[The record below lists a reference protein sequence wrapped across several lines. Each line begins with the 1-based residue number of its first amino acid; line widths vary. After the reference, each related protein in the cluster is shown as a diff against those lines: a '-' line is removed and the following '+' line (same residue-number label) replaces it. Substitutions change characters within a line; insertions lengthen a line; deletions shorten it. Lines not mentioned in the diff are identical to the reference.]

1 MAKGRKLLGMV
12 TALVLVASILTVGGS
27 AWAAGEP
34 TNLVAT
40 GDKELVLL
48 MGNGRIHVEDPHVA
62 PGTQKVQFDSP
73 DTGWQLVRAGDLN
86 GDGDEELV
94 AIGGARLKV
103 FDPVVPAGGTA
114 CNLEKNIAPYRWELL
129 AVGDI
134 DKDGRAEIMATRT
147 AEGNK
152 WLLVVYDGDAQGRT
166 WNELLRVDYNYPW
179 RDMAVGDFVGDE
191 RVELALIRDYGNLVH
206 ILNPQT
212 GAQIVSEGFGKE
224 WSGLATGDYNND
236 GKDELALIRDVI
248 SPIGPG
254 FVILRVQG
262 VGLPLQ
268 SIYTEMFGAYWLKVG
283 SGNLDGA
290 TNDEVLLLRNV
301 PSPYKGLIARDLV
314 NPIVAL
320 NAVVGTGWEDMASGD
335 LDGDGADDVVIQS
348 ASLVRAYKVTPTFAL
363 YQSYSGSWKPG
374 LTAADVDGAGI
385 RVSPRMEVKPTNLT
399 FEMNWGGPN
408 PAPQTVQIRNATTTD
423 TFPWTATPMQPWVQV
438 TPNSGTAGPSWSN
451 VTISINGTSLP
462 VGTVRTRIT
471 FNTTAPGV
479 ENRTQRVV
487 VTVKVNRPKLLV
499 TPGSLSVSAPPGG
512 TVTPRQLTVGVLG
525 GTGTLHWVAGV
536 IPATTWQSILEQMKQ
551 APLTE
556 VYVSPEGVR
565 TDLDGLI
572 FEQETVDW
580 VQIAPTEGDTPAIV
594 VVSFDTTGLEP
605 GTYMATIVFDTGR
618 GPGAEN
624 RFTWVDVTLTITE
637 S

>member
-1 MAKGRKLLGMV
+1 MTKSRKALGV
-12 TALVLVASILTVGGS
+12 ATVLVLIASILAMGTSV
-27 AWAAGEP
+27 WAAEGQP
-34 TNLVAT
+34 SSLATT

-48 MGNGRIHVEDPHVA
+48 MGNGRIHVEDPYVA

-103 FDPVVPAGGTA
+103 FDPVVQPGKAA
-114 CNLEKNIAPYRWELL
+114 CSLDKNIAPYRWELL
-129 AVGDI
+129 AIGDI

-147 AEGNK
+147 TAGSK
-152 WLLVVYDGDAQGRT
+152 WLLVVYDGDAQGRVWT
-166 WNELLRVDYNYPW
+166 QILQVDYNYQW

-212 GAQIVSEGFGKE
+212 GAQVVSEGFGKE
-224 WSGLATGDYNND
+224 WIGIATGDYNND

-248 SPIGPG
+248 SPLGAG

-268 SIYTEMFGAYWLKVG
+268 SIYTEMFGATWLKVG

-314 NPIVAL
+314 NPLVTL
-320 NAVVGTGWEDMASGD
+320 NAVVGTGWTDMVSGD
-335 LDGDGADDVVIQS
+335 LNADGADDVVIQS
-348 ASLVRAYKVTPTFAL
+348 PSVVRAYRVTPSFTL
-363 YQSYSGSWKPG
+363 YQSYSGSWRTG
-374 LTAADVDGAGI
+374 LTTADLDGPG
-385 RVSPRMEVKPTNLT
+385 VTVNPKMEVKPTSLT

-408 PAPQTVQIRNATTTD
+408 PTPQTVQIRNSTTTD
-423 TFPWTATPMQPWVQV
+423 TFRWTATSAQSWVQV
-438 TPNSGTAGPSWSN
+438 APTSGTAGPNWSN
-451 VTISINGTSLP
+451 VTVSVNGLTLP
-462 VGTVRTRIT
+462 VGTHTTRVT
-471 FNTTAPGV
+471 FTAPAGV

-499 TPGSLSVSAPPGG
+499 TPSSLTVSAPPGG
-512 TVTPRQLTVGVLG
+512 TIAPRQLTVGVAG

-536 IPATTWQSILEQMKQ
+536 IPATTWQSILKQMEQ

-556 VYVSPEGVR
+556 VEVSPKGVR

-572 FEQETVDW
+572 FEQEAVDW
-580 VQIAPTEGDTPAIV
+580 VQIAPAEGDTPAIV
-594 VVSFDTTGLEP
+594 IVTFDTTGLEP

-618 GPGAEN
+618 GPGVEN
-624 RFTWVDVTLTITE
+624 RFTWVDVTLTITAP
-637 S
+637 

>member
-1 MAKGRKLLGMV
+1 MTSRRKVLGVAM
-12 TALVLVASILTVGGS
+12 ALVLVASALSMGGS
-27 AWAAGEP
+27 AWAAGRSSD
-34 TNLVAT
+34 LAAT

-48 MGNGRIHVEDPHVA
+48 TGSGRIHVEDPHVA
-62 PGTQKVQFDSP
+62 SGKQKVQFDSP
-73 DTGWQLVRAGDLN
+73 DAGWQLVRAGDLN

-94 AIGGARLKV
+94 AIGGAKLKV
-103 FDPVVPAGGTA
+103 FDPVVQPGRVA
-114 CNLEKNIAPYRWELL
+114 CSLEKNIAPYRWELL

-147 AEGNK
+147 AEGSK
-152 WLLVVYDGDAQGRT
+152 WLLVVYEGDAQGRT
-166 WNELLRVDYNYPW
+166 WTESLRVDYNYPW

-212 GAQIVSEGFGKE
+212 GAQVVSEGFGKE
-224 WSGLATGDYNND
+224 WTGLATGDFNND

-248 SPIGPG
+248 SPVGAG

-268 SIYTEMFGAYWLKVG
+268 SIYTEMFGATWLKVG
-283 SGNLDGA
+283 AGNLDGA

-314 NPIVAL
+314 NPLVTL
-320 NAVVGTGWEDMASGD
+320 NAVVDTGWQDMASGD

-348 ASLVRAYKVTPTFAL
+348 TSLVRAYRVTPSFTL
-363 YQSYSGSWKPG
+363 YQSYSGSWGAG
-374 LTAADVDGAGI
+374 LTTADLDGPGI
-385 RVSPRMEVKPTNLT
+385 TLNPRMEVKPTSLT

-408 PAPQTVQIRNATTTD
+408 PAPQMVQIRNATTTD
-423 TFPWTATPMQPWVQV
+423 TFRWTAASRQPWVQV
-438 TPNSGTAGPSWSN
+438 SPTSGTAGPTWSN
-451 VTISINGTSLP
+451 VTVSVNGLTLP
-462 VGTVRTRIT
+462 VGTHTTRVT
-471 FNTTAPGV
+471 FTAPAGV
-479 ENRTQRVV
+479 DNRTQRVV

-499 TPGSLSVSAPPGG
+499 TPSSLTVSAPVGG
-512 TVTPRQLTVGVLG
+512 TVAPRQLTVGVLG

-536 IPATTWQSILEQMKQ
+536 IPATSWQSILKQMEQ

-556 VYVSPEGVR
+556 VEVSPEGVR

-572 FEQETVDW
+572 FEQEAVDW
-580 VQIAPTEGDTPAIV
+580 VQIAPAEGDTPAIV
-594 VVSFDTTGLEP
+594 IVTFDTTGLEP

-618 GPGAEN
+618 GPGVEN
-624 RFTWVDVTLTITE
+624 RFTWVDVTLTITAP
-637 S
+637 

>member
-1 MAKGRKLLGMV
+1 MTKSRKVLGV
-12 TALVLVASILTVGGS
+12 AAALALVASILAVGAS
-27 AWAAGEP
+27 AWAAGTP
-34 TNLVAT
+34 TSLATT

-48 MGNGRIHVEDPHVA
+48 TGNGRIHVEDPYVA

-103 FDPVVPAGGTA
+103 FDPVVQPGKTA
-114 CNLEKNIAPYRWELL
+114 CSLEKNIAPYRWELL
-129 AVGDI
+129 AIGDI

-147 AEGNK
+147 TEGSK
-152 WLLVVYDGDAQGRT
+152 WLLVVYEGDAQGRT
-166 WNELLRVDYNYPW
+166 WTESLRVDYNYPW

-212 GAQIVSEGFGKE
+212 GAQVVSEGFGKE
-224 WSGLATGDYNND
+224 WLGLATGDYNND

-248 SPIGPG
+248 SPIGAG

-268 SIYTEMFGAYWLKVG
+268 SIYTEMFGATWLKVG
-283 SGNLDGA
+283 AGNLDGA

-335 LDGDGADDVVIQS
+335 LDGDGAEDVVIQGP
-348 ASLVRAYKVTPTFAL
+348 SLVRAYKVSPTFTL
-363 YQSYSGSWKPG
+363 YQSYTGSWRSG
-374 LTAADVDGAGI
+374 LTTADLDGPG
-385 RVSPRMEVKPTNLT
+385 VHVNPKMEIKPASLT

-423 TFPWTATPMQPWVQV
+423 TFTWTATPRQPWVQV
-438 TPNSGTAGPSWSN
+438 NPNRGTAGPAWSN
-451 VTISINGTSLP
+451 VSVSVNGLSLP
-462 VGTVRTRIT
+462 VGTHTTRVT
-471 FNTTAPGV
+471 FNAPSGV
-479 ENRTQRVV
+479 DNRTQRVL

-499 TPGSLSVSAPPGG
+499 TPSSLSVSAPVGG
-512 TVTPRQLTVGVLG
+512 TVAPRQLTVGVAG
-525 GTGTLHWVAGV
+525 GGVGTLHWVAGV

-556 VYVSPEGVR
+556 VEVSPEGVR

-572 FEQETVDW
+572 FEQEAVDW
-580 VQIAPTEGDTPAIV
+580 VQVTPTEGDTPAIV
-594 VVSFDTTGLEP
+594 IVSFDTTGLEP

-624 RFTWVDVTLTITE
+624 RFTWVDVTLTITAP
-637 S
+637 